1 MIMQA
6 PYNSITMLSHH
17 ARHVIGVSIAA
28 CMLVLCGCS
37 SESNKT
43 ADEPVTPS
51 ADTIRLTAAQ
61 QKNVSLE
68 FGMAQ
73 QQTITT
79 DLRVYGSV
87 HVPPQYA
94 HSITTPFGGI
104 VRSVRFLE
112 GSHVHAQDAL
122 VSLEHPDFVTMQQ
135 EYLQSVTELELA
147 ERELERQRL
156 LSRDSVN
163 PRKTLE
169 RAQAD
174 VSMLR
179 IQKKALS
186 EKLALI
192 NIKASSLSEST
203 ISRQVT
209 LRSPISGYV
218 TDVKVNTGSYVE
230 PNTPVMN
237 VIDPE
242 HMHIELAVFERDIAT
257 ISVGDSVIVRLT
269 DHPDSVRT
277 ARIHLIGKTV
287 RADQTIPVHVHL
299 DKHDPRLTP
308 GTSLGAFIKSR
319 PRTAWTL
326 PESAILRFG
335 TTSYVFTGTPNLLV
349 RRPIRVGAI
358 TNGIAEIIDP
368 EPWLTSSPILVK
380 GASRIVTDDR

>member
-1 MIMQA
+1 MQA
-6 PYNSITMLSHH
+6 PYNIIATTSFTM
-17 ARHVIGVSIAA
+17 RHLLGLTIAA
-28 CMLVLCGCS
+28 LMLLSGCA
-37 SESNKT
+37 SETAKT
-43 ADEPVTPS
+43 TDEPVVSS

-68 FGMAQ
+68 FGMAV

-79 DLRVYGSV
+79 DLRVYGTV
-87 HVPPQYA
+87 HLPPQYS

-112 GSHVHAQDAL
+112 GSHVHAQDAV

-135 EYLQSVTELELA
+135 EYLQTVTQLELA

-169 RAQAD
+169 RAQAEA
-174 VSMLR
+174 SMLR

-237 VIDPE
+237 VMDPN

-257 ISVGDSVIVRLT
+257 INVGDSVIVRLT

-299 DKHDPRLTP
+299 DKHDSRLTP

-335 TTSYVFTGTPNLLV
+335 TTSYVFTGSPNLLV
-349 RRPIRVGAI
+349 RRPVRIGGI

-368 EPWLTSSPILVK
+368 EPWLTTTPILVK
-380 GASRIVTDDR
+380 GASRIMTDDR

>member
-1 MIMQA
+1 MHA
-6 PYNSITMLSHH
+6 PYTSITMMS
-17 ARHVIGVSIAA
+17 ARTRQICILSIAA
-28 CMLVLCGCS
+28 WTLFLCGCS

-43 ADEPVTPS
+43 VEVAATS
-51 ADTIRLTAAQ
+51 GADTVRLTPAQ
-61 QKNVSLE
+61 QKNARLE

-73 QQTITT
+73 KQTMTS
-79 DLRVYGSV
+79 DLRVYGTV

-122 VSLEHPDFVTMQQ
+122 VSLEHPDFITMQQ
-135 EYLQSVTELELA
+135 EYLQASTQLELA

-169 RAQAD
+169 RALAD

-179 IQKKALS
+179 IQKKALA

-203 ISRQVT
+203 ISRQIT

-237 VIDPE
+237 VMDPD

-257 ISVGDSVIVRLT
+257 ISIGDSVIVRLT
-269 DHPDSVRT
+269 DHPDSLRT

-287 RADQTIPVHVHL
+287 RADQTVPVHAHL

-319 PRTAWTL
+319 PRTALTL

-335 TTSYVFTGTPNLLV
+335 STSYVFTGTPNLLV
-349 RRPIRVGAI
+349 RRPVRVGAM

-380 GASRIVTDDR
+380 GASRIVTGDE